1 MEMGNFWEQRRKVCA
16 KEKLFVHKKV
26 VFERNSQGFLKIKY
40 FLFCK
45 SRWLSSAV
53 RKISTKEN
61 VFVWLKRLFFQ
72 LMQDNLEKKSFLVA
86 KKPAF
91 SAHAKPTDKEKPFFS
106 TAKFQFRTA
115 PKLTCNHKFYLRNPT
130 VSLQCNIPFS
140 KLRSLALA
148 VRLPFRTDSN
158 PRRRYPEALRFPTRP
173 VTWWTPVI

>member
-1 MEMGNFWEQRRKVCA
+1 MEMGNFWEQRRRACA

-53 RKISTKEN
+53 KKFFYKCFCLIEMA
-61 VFVWLKRLFFQ
+61 VFQ
-72 LMQDNLEKKSFLVA
+72 LMQDNLEKKCFLVA

-91 SAHAKPTDKEKPFFS
+91 SAHAKPNDKEKPFFS

-130 VSLQCNIPFS
+130 VSLQYNIPFS

-158 PRRRYPEALRFPTRP
+158 PHRRYPETLRFPIRP